1 MSILGQYASLNVNKV
16 SDYGFYLDGGELG
29 EILLPQKQTSQT
41 FTVGKQANVFVYLDS
56 NDLPIATTRKP
67 KAVVGDF
74 ANLTVTDVTRVGAF
88 LDWGLDK
95 DLLLPFSEQTRPLE
109 EGNSVM
115 VHLYIDDIDNRI
127 TATSKLDKYLQDSGT
142 GIYEPRDKVNII
154 IAAKTDLGFK
164 AIVNGTH
171 WGLIFEGEVFETLK
185 IGQRKTAFI
194 KRIRPDGKIDIT
206 FNGGQVSR
214 DKNAKVF
221 LDYLNDNRGFAPFH
235 DKTDA
240 KLISKVF
247 GISKGAFKKAIG
259 GLYKNGDIVIEKDG
273 IKLAK

>member
-41 FTVGKQANVFVYLDS
+41 FTVGEQAKVFVYLDS
-56 NDLPIATTRKP
+56 NDLPIATTRNP

-95 DLLLPFSEQTRPLE
+95 DILLPFSEQTRPLE

-127 TATSKLDKYLQDSGT
+127 TATAKLDKYLQDSGT
-142 GIYEPRDKVNII
+142 GIYEPREKVNII

-214 DKNAKVF
+214 DKNAKVI

>member
-41 FTVGKQANVFVYLDS
+41 FTVGEQANVFVYLDS

-95 DLLLPFSEQTRPLE
+95 DILLPFSEQTRPLE

-127 TATSKLDKYLQDSGT
+127 TATAKLDKYLQDSGT

-214 DKNAKVF
+214 DKNAKVI

>member
-1 MSILGQYASLNVNKV
+1 MSNLGQYASLNVNKV

-41 FTVGKQANVFVYLDS
+41 FTVGEQANVFVYLDS

-259 GLYKNGDIVIEKDG
+259 GLYKNGDIIIEKDG